1 MAKSI
6 FCTATLV
13 CLALGLTACGT
24 PIDGPPGE
32 AVYRSAAVHVRDDKD
47 QSLPYCLVSL
57 TPRIGELLAKRQ
69 PRLAG
74 QFNDRRGPN
83 PLQIGIGDL
92 IRVTLFESSAG
103 GLFFPLEGGARTGNF
118 LVIPDQNV
126 DGKGDISIP
135 YAGQIQARG
144 RTPVQVQE
152 AIVNALKSRAIE
164 PQAVVTVVQQRD
176 ALISV
181 VGEVGSA
188 IRFPASATGERVL
201 DAITRAGGLR
211 GPGQE
216 SWVLL
221 ERGGKIAVAPFSALI
236 EEPAN
241 NIYVRAHDM
250 LYVYREPQTYLAF
263 GAVTRQGQIPFDTWR
278 LSLAEAIAKAG
289 GLLDDRAEP
298 GWVFLFRAEH
308 RDFAAQ
314 LDPKC
319 LVKDGTY
326 VPVVYEVNLRDPATY
341 FLATA
346 LWMRNKDVVF
356 VSNARTVEKTKLMTY
371 VRAINSTIQEPLQTA
386 VTAYTLKGLIQG
398 TTSSTAV
405 IVGGTTPTPT
415 P

>member
-6 FCTATLV
+6 LFTATLV

-32 AVYRSAAVHVRDDKD
+32 AVYRSAAIHVRDDKD

-57 TPRIGELLAKRQ
+57 TPSIGELLAKRQ

-74 QFNDRRGPN
+74 QFSDRRGPN

-144 RTPVQVQE
+144 RTPAQVQE
-152 AIVNALKSRAIE
+152 AIVNALKNRAIE

-176 ALISV
+176 SLISV
-181 VGEVGSA
+181 VGEVGSSV
-188 IRFPASATGERVL
+188 RFPASATGERVL
-201 DAITRAGGLR
+201 DAIARAGGLR

-221 ERGGKIAVAPFSALI
+221 ERGGKIAVTPFSALI

-241 NIYVRAHDM
+241 NIYVRAHDT

-263 GAVTRQGQIPFDTWR
+263 GAVTRQGQIPFDAWH

-319 LVKDGTY
+319 VVRDGRY
-326 VPVVYEVNLRDPATY
+326 IPVIYEVNLRDPATY

-346 LWMRNKDVVF
+346 LSMRNKDVVF

-371 VRAINSTIQEPLQTA
+371 IRTINSTIQEPLQTA

-405 IVGGTTPTPT
+405 IVGGTTPTP
-415 P
+415 

>member
-1 MAKSI
+1 MMKSI
-6 FCTATLV
+6 LCTATVV
-13 CLALGLTACGT
+13 CLAFGQTACGT
-24 PIDGPPGE
+24 PIDGPRAE
-32 AVYRSAAVHVRDDKD
+32 AVYLSAATHIRDDRD

-57 TPRIGELLAKRQ
+57 TSRIGDLLAKNQ

-74 QFNDRRGPN
+74 HFNDRRGPN
-83 PLQIGIGDL
+83 PMRIGIGDL

-135 YAGQIQARG
+135 YAGQIRARG

-152 AIVNALKSRAIE
+152 AIVNALKNRALE
-164 PQAVVTVVQQRD
+164 PQAVVTVVQQHD

-188 IRFPASATGERVL
+188 IRFPPSATGERVL

-211 GPGQE
+211 GAGQE

-221 ERGGKIAVAPFSALI
+221 ERGGKTAVTPVSALI

-241 NIYVRAHDM
+241 NIYVRAHDT

-263 GAVTRQGQIPFDTWR
+263 GAVARQGQIAFDAWR

-319 LVKDGTY
+319 LVGDGTY
-326 VPVVYEVNLRDPATY
+326 IPVVYEVNLRDPATY

-346 LWMRNKDVVF
+346 LSMRNKDVVF
-356 VSNARTVEKTKLMTY
+356 VSNARTVEKTKFMTY
-371 VRAINSTIQEPLQTA
+371 VRTINSTIQEPLQTA
-386 VTAYTLKGLIQG
+386 ISAYTLKGLIQG
-398 TTSSTAV
+398 KSSSTAV
-405 IVGGTTPTPT
+405 IVGGTTAPTP
-415 P
+415 